1 MYPLG
6 SILRHHGINYHI
18 YADDT
23 QLYISFDLSDPS
35 IAIDKVNK
43 CISDIRTWMI
53 QNKLKINDSKT
64 EFLVST
70 SSFLKQHFNDL
81 NISVGNSRIATSISA
96 HNLGVIFDNHMSLD
110 KQINSICKSAIFQLR
125 NIGSIRNMLTDDAC
139 SQLIH
144 SLVTVRIDYCNLCY
158 MVCLVLLCFDNYRN

>member
-23 QLYISFDLSDPS
+23 QLYISFDLYDPS

-64 EFLVST
+64 EFLVLI
-70 SSFLKQHFNDL
+70 SSFLKQHLNNL
-81 NISVGNSRIATSISA
+81 NISVRNSRIAPSISA
-96 HNLGVIFDNHMSLD
+96 RNLGVIFDNHMNLD
-110 KQINSICKSAIFQLR
+110 KQVNNICKSAFFHL
-125 NIGSIRNMLTDDAC
+125 SF
-139 SQLIH
+139 
-144 SLVTVRIDYCNLCY
+144 LV
-158 MVCLVLLCFDNYRN
+158 VLEIC

>member
-1 MYPLG
+1 MYMYSLG

-64 EFLVST
+64 EFLVLT
-70 SSFLKQHFNDL
+70 SSFLK
-81 NISVGNSRIATSISA
+81 
-96 HNLGVIFDNHMSLD
+96 
-110 KQINSICKSAIFQLR
+110 
-125 NIGSIRNMLTDDAC
+125 
-139 SQLIH
+139 
-144 SLVTVRIDYCNLCY
+144 
-158 MVCLVLLCFDNYRN
+158 

>member
-1 MYPLG
+1 MYMYPLG

-53 QNKLKINDSKT
+53 QNKLKINEDFF
-64 EFLVST
+64 E
-70 SSFLKQHFNDL
+70 
-81 NISVGNSRIATSISA
+81 IS
-96 HNLGVIFDNHMSLD
+96 
-110 KQINSICKSAIFQLR
+110 
-125 NIGSIRNMLTDDAC
+125 IGSCKL
-139 SQLIH
+139 
-144 SLVTVRIDYCNLCY
+144 CNLRFFANKL
-158 MVCLVLLCFDNYRN
+158 VCMDLTALY

>member
-18 YADDT
+18 YTDDT

-53 QNKLKINDSKT
+53 HNKLKINDSKT

-81 NISVGNSRIATSISA
+81 NISVGNSRIATSIIQV
-96 HNLGVIFDNHMSLD
+96 HLHD
-110 KQINSICKSAIFQLR
+110 
-125 NIGSIRNMLTDDAC
+125 
-139 SQLIH
+139 
-144 SLVTVRIDYCNLCY
+144 
-158 MVCLVLLCFDNYRN
+158 